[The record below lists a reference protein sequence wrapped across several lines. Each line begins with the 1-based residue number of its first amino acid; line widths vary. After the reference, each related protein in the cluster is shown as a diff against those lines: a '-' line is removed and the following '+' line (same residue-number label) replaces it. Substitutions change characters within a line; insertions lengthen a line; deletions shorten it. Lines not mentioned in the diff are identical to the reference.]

1 MFALLGFFVV
11 LLWSDSFYIPIFL
24 FWTVKCVLE
33 CANVLLEVFILCD
46 CMIAALNFFT
56 DFYKDSWLTVSFES
70 EKRAGMLLFSSKS
83 LPNSLVLGR

>member
-1 MFALLGFFVV
+1 MCVGVCQCIVGSVYLVRLYDC
-11 LLWSDSFYIPIFL
+11 S
-24 FWTVKCVLE
+24 VKL
-33 CANVLLEVFILCD
+33 
-46 CMIAALNFFT
+46 FT